1 MTDTE
6 IRAAVIR
13 ALRRIAPETDATTLR
28 PDVRIRDQVEIDSM
42 DFLNFV
48 IELDHELGVD
58 VPESDYAHVETLDK
72 AAAYLA
78 ARVTAAQRRRST

>member
-13 ALRRIAPETDATTLR
+13 AVKRVAPEADAATLR
-28 PDVRIRDQVEIDSM
+28 ADVRIRDQVEIDSM

-48 IELDHELGVD
+48 IELDRELGVD
-58 VPESDYAHVETLDK
+58 VPESDYAQIETLDK

-78 ARVTAAQRRRST
+78 ARVTAAR

>member
-1 MTDTE
+1 MTDAE

-13 ALRRIAPETDATTLR
+13 ALKRIAPEADANTLR

-48 IELDHELGVD
+48 IELDHEVGVD
-58 VPESDYAHVETLDK
+58 VPESDYAQIETLDK

-78 ARVTAAQRRRST
+78 KRVAATR

>member
-13 ALRRIAPETDATTLR
+13 ALKRIAPEADAATLR

-58 VPESDYAHVETLDK
+58 VPESDYAEIETLDK
-72 AAAYLA
+72 AVAYLA
-78 ARVTAAQRRRST
+78 ARVTAAR